1 MSFAEEK
8 REWIKKYM
16 LEKIRQDD
24 GAYAQK
30 TMENFEVSITTVKRY
45 LKECV
50 EQKIIVPNADK
61 ECGYCL
67 ITVEEEWEVD
77 NVEDL
82 EEDTF
87 YFDKVFPIL
96 NDLSENSRK
105 IWYYAFTEMMNN
117 AIEHAKAKR
126 ICCKVKK
133 DVLYTEISIAD
144 DGIGIFNSIRQYADQ
159 QLHIK
164 MDTAQARME
173 LYKGKFTTSPE
184 SHSGEGIFF
193 TSKMLAQFALW
204 SEDVMYSN
212 RCDDEAKFVRSH
224 LIAYYTKLN
233 RIGTMVQMK
242 LENDTKRTAREVFD
256 MFAPLGEGVVKTLI
270 PMKEFCRQGEPVARS
285 QARRILSRL
294 EEFKEV
300 IFDFS
305 EIDFMGQGFADEIFR
320 VFQNRHPDIVLTV
333 NNANEE
339 VAGMIQHVKSN
350 GNH

>member
-1 MSFAEEK
+1 MSFTEEK

-87 YFDKVFPIL
+87 YFDKVSPIL

-184 SHSGEGIFF
+184 SHSG
-193 TSKMLAQFALW
+193 
-204 SEDVMYSN
+204 D

-233 RIGTMVQMK
+233 HIGTMVQMK

-285 QARRILSRL
+285 QARRIVSRL

>member
-1 MSFAEEK
+1 MSFTEEK

-133 DVLYTEISIAD
+133 DVL
-144 DGIGIFNSIRQYADQ
+144 
-159 QLHIK
+159 
-164 MDTAQARME
+164 
-173 LYKGKFTTSPE
+173 
-184 SHSGEGIFF
+184 
-193 TSKMLAQFALW
+193 
-204 SEDVMYSN
+204 
-212 RCDDEAKFVRSH
+212 
-224 LIAYYTKLN
+224 
-233 RIGTMVQMK
+233 
-242 LENDTKRTAREVFD
+242 
-256 MFAPLGEGVVKTLI
+256 
-270 PMKEFCRQGEPVARS
+270 
-285 QARRILSRL
+285 
-294 EEFKEV
+294 
-300 IFDFS
+300 
-305 EIDFMGQGFADEIFR
+305 
-320 VFQNRHPDIVLTV
+320 
-333 NNANEE
+333 
-339 VAGMIQHVKSN
+339 
-350 GNH
+350 

>member
-1 MSFAEEK
+1 
-8 REWIKKYM
+8 
-16 LEKIRQDD
+16 
-24 GAYAQK
+24 
-30 TMENFEVSITTVKRY
+30 
-45 LKECV
+45 
-50 EQKIIVPNADK
+50 
-61 ECGYCL
+61 
-67 ITVEEEWEVD
+67 
-77 NVEDL
+77 
-82 EEDTF
+82 
-87 YFDKVFPIL
+87 
-96 NDLSENSRK
+96 
-105 IWYYAFTEMMNN
+105 
-117 AIEHAKAKR
+117 
-126 ICCKVKK
+126 
-133 DVLYTEISIAD
+133 
-144 DGIGIFNSIRQYADQ
+144 
-159 QLHIK
+159 
-164 MDTAQARME
+164 
-173 LYKGKFTTSPE
+173 
-184 SHSGEGIFF
+184 
-193 TSKMLAQFALW
+193 
-204 SEDVMYSN
+204 MY
-212 RCDDEAKFVRSH
+212 DEAKFVRSH

>member
-1 MSFAEEK
+1 
-8 REWIKKYM
+8 M

-87 YFDKVFPIL
+87 YFDKVSPIL

-173 LYKGKFTTSPE
+173 LYLS
-184 SHSGEGIFF
+184 
-193 TSKMLAQFALW
+193 
-204 SEDVMYSN
+204 
-212 RCDDEAKFVRSH
+212 
-224 LIAYYTKLN
+224 LIH
-233 RIGTMVQMK
+233 I
-242 LENDTKRTAREVFD
+242 
-256 MFAPLGEGVVKTLI
+256 
-270 PMKEFCRQGEPVARS
+270 
-285 QARRILSRL
+285 
-294 EEFKEV
+294 
-300 IFDFS
+300 
-305 EIDFMGQGFADEIFR
+305 
-320 VFQNRHPDIVLTV
+320 
-333 NNANEE
+333 
-339 VAGMIQHVKSN
+339 
-350 GNH
+350 